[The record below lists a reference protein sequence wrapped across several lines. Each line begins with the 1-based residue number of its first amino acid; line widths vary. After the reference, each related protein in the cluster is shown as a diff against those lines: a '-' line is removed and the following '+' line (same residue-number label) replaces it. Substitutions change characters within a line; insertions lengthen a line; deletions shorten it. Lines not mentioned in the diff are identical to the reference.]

1 MSPVAAVAADRRFRR
16 AHVKPSRKRQGWRG
30 LVKPAVRAVF
40 VAIVVAYG
48 MYRGAAVASH
58 ARVLKVDRILVS
70 GNERLSRV
78 DVIAVLTGL
87 RGQSL
92 LFTDLDA
99 WRRRLM
105 ASSWVREAALRRSLP
120 STVEV
125 VVLERQPMGVGRING
140 ELYLVDE
147 RGVVIDQFGPQY
159 ADLDLPMID
168 GLAAATPSAEPH
180 AAPAMTDETRADLA
194 ARVIAAL
201 KSNAAVARRL
211 SQVDVS
217 DPHNA
222 TVILNG
228 DPAVIELG
236 EEQFLPRLES
246 YLGLAA
252 ALRERVAEIDYV
264 DLRFEDRI
272 YVKPASAPSAVAPSA
287 LRRDKSALRRGRPG
301 AKPERK

>member
-1 MSPVAAVAADRRFRR
+1 M
-16 AHVKPSRKRQGWRG
+16 
-30 LVKPAVRAVF
+30 
-40 VAIVVAYG
+40 
-48 MYRGAAVASH
+48 
-58 ARVLKVDRILVS
+58 
-70 GNERLSRV
+70 
-78 DVIAVLTGL
+78 
-87 RGQSL
+87 
-92 LFTDLDA
+92 
-99 WRRRLM
+99 
-105 ASSWVREAALRRSLP
+105 
-120 STVEV
+120 
-125 VVLERQPMGVGRING
+125 
-140 ELYLVDE
+140 
-147 RGVVIDQFGPQY
+147 
-159 ADLDLPMID
+159 
-168 GLAAATPSAEPH
+168 
-180 AAPAMTDETRADLA
+180 
-194 ARVIAAL
+194 
-201 KSNAAVARRL
+201 NAAVARRL